1 MDDLHEFLRLYFRIG
16 EEDIEAVSFLFSE
29 EVLKK
34 NDFFLLQGKVC
45 DKFSFVKDG
54 ALRLFS
60 VVDGK
65 EITQW
70 ITLPGY
76 FITELDSFTFGSR
89 ARWNAQCLKDTT
101 LYTITKEDYLTMNQL
116 VEGWLALE
124 KEFIVHCFT
133 TMENRIFQFLS
144 QTAQERYTSFF
155 ENNKELFNQIPL
167 HYIASM
173 LGMSAETLSRI
184 RGNGKS

>member
-1 MDDLHEFLRLYFRIG
+1 MDELHQFLKLYFHI
-16 EEDIEAVSFLFSE
+16 EEKDIEAVSSLFRE
-29 EVLKK
+29 ENLKK
-34 NDFFLLQGKVC
+34 NDFFLHQGKVC
-45 DKFSFVKDG
+45 DKFSFVKEG

-60 VVDGK
+60 IVDGK

-76 FITELDSFTFGSR
+76 FITEINSFTFGDD
-89 ARWNAQCLKDTT
+89 ARWNVQCVKDTT
-101 LYTITKEDYLTMNQL
+101 LYTITKDNYQKLNRM

-124 KEFIVHCFT
+124 KKFIVHCFT

-144 QTAQERYTSFF
+144 QTAYERYASFF
-155 ENNKELFNQIPL
+155 EDNKELFNQIPL

-184 RGNGKS
+184 RANG